1 MRYDTSNVNALVLA
15 GGLNRIALYEGYTPG
30 YKSLLLLRGK
40 ALIQFTID
48 ALRNS
53 AAVKRIC
60 VIGPVE
66 EIRSAIDNAGDYEF
80 VSGGET
86 LIENIN
92 RGLNHFRDYP
102 VVLVVPSD
110 LPLATPE
117 AISDFLDK
125 CTGVQTKY
133 EAGIIW
139 SMVTEEDFAGSYVE
153 EKKKGFNQFRDVSVC
168 HGNLLLMTPSLLK
181 NERFTSR
188 LEKIY
193 NARKSSIRAALAVGP
208 SLALSYVAGV
218 HVFRI
223 LTLAQFARIASA
235 SFRVGLVPVIMHYP
249 EIAVDIDE
257 PADYRFIREELD
269 RREQK

>member
-1 MRYDTSNVNALVLA
+1 MRYDTRNINALVLA
-15 GGLNRIALYEGYTPG
+15 GGINRIVLYEGYTPG
-30 YKSLLLLRGK
+30 YKGLLLFRGK
-40 ALIQFTID
+40 PLIQYTLD
-48 ALRNS
+48 ALRNTP
-53 AAVKRIC
+53 AVKRIC
-60 VIGPVE
+60 IVGPVE
-66 EIRSAIDNAGDYEF
+66 KIRKAIDNAGDYEF

-92 RGLNHFRDYP
+92 KGLNHFSDYP
-102 VVLVVPSD
+102 VVLVIPSD

-117 AISDFLDK
+117 AIGDFLDK
-125 CTGVQTKY
+125 CTRVETKY
-133 EAGIIW
+133 EANIIW
-139 SMVTEEDFAGSYVE
+139 SMVTEEDFTGFYVE

-168 HGNLLLMTPSLLK
+168 HGNLLLITPSLLK
-181 NERFTSR
+181 NRRFAAR

-208 SLALSYVAGV
+208 LLGLSYLLAV

-223 LTLAQFARIASA
+223 LTLSRFAKIASA

-249 EIAVDIDE
+249 EVAVDIDE
-257 PADYRFIREELD
+257 PRDYRFIREELD